1 METEK
6 ALYKVSAAISGLRN
20 LDAILKIGLDNVLDI
35 IKGDVGGIML
45 LDEETKT
52 LSYRVYHNLSAKYA
66 EEMRLH
72 LGEGIAGKVVQNG
85 KSKLVEDISLE
96 PKAAYPSLINVEG
109 LKAFISVPLQAK
121 GNVLGVMNVA
131 SSIARKF
138 SNRDMLLLKS
148 IGDLLGIAVEQAK
161 LYDQLKKSRERYR
174 NLAQQILLAQE
185 EERRRIARELH
196 DETTQSLSGLALNLQ
211 ALVEMAEMNEVDN
224 SKFKDLL
231 KKANSL
237 AILING
243 EVSKIIADLRPT
255 LLDTLGLI
263 PAIRHFAETNL
274 TPAGI
279 KIKHDLEE
287 KDLMLPMEME
297 AGLFRICQGSIGNIL
312 HHSNAKN
319 VVISL
324 KQQGEELVLFI
335 SDDGKGFDVSQIT
348 RIEESGRGAGLFSMK
363 ERTRLLG
370 GRCSIESK
378 PNQGTRV
385 NVMVPLVRE
394 VVDAENKSISSR

>member
-1 METEK
+1 MEKEK

-45 LDEETKT
+45 LDGQTKT

-85 KSKLVEDISLE
+85 KPKLVEDISLE
-96 PKAAYPSLINVEG
+96 PNAAYPSLINVEG
-109 LKAFISVPLQAK
+109 LKAFISVPLMAK

-131 SSIARKF
+131 SSTAHRF
-138 SNRDMLLLKS
+138 SKRDMLLLKS

-161 LYDQLKKSRERYR
+161 LYDQLNKSRERYR
-174 NLAQQILLAQE
+174 KLAQQIILAQE
-185 EERRRIARELH
+185 EERRRLARELH

-211 ALVEMAEMNEVDN
+211 ALVEMAEMSGADNE
-224 SKFKDLL
+224 KFKDML

-237 AILING
+237 AISINK

-263 PAIRHFAETNL
+263 PAIRHYAETNL
-274 TPAGI
+274 TPVGI
-279 KIKHDLEE
+279 KTKFDLEE
-287 KDLMLPMEME
+287 KDLSLPMQME
-297 AGLFRICQGSIGNIL
+297 AGLFRILQGTIGNIL
-312 HHSNAKN
+312 HHSEAKN
-319 VVISL
+319 VSISL
-324 KQQGEELVLFI
+324 KQQGEELILNI
-335 SDDGKGFDVSQIT
+335 SDDGKGFDVTQIT

-363 ERTRLLG
+363 ERTRLMG
-370 GRCSIESK
+370 GRCSIDSK
-378 PNQGTRV
+378 PSKGTKV
-385 NVMVPLVRE
+385 NVIVPLITNI
-394 VVDAENKSISSR
+394 ANAKNKGADSR